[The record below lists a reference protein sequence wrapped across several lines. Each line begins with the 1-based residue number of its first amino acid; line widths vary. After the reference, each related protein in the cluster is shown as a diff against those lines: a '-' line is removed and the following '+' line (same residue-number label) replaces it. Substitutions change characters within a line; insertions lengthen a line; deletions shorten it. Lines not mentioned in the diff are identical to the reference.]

1 MQTVFSLSSLDL
13 ETLLDRESA
22 ELAEFEDRST

>member
-1 MQTVFSLSSLDL
+1 MQMVFSLSSLDL

-22 ELAEFEDRST
+22 GLAEFEGRFP